1 MDKLRLEGVGVGM
14 GGGYRRLQPVSL
26 PIVHTTDTSCTRFIL
41 PWIYPK
47 GKYTLCA
54 VVQDICTLVQ
64 WVGIPGK
71 QSFMSREVWVERSV
85 VGKYEQHKCEYS
97 WRICTIVQH
106 SEGPGPLTASIQIS
120 YFRRF
125 WSKWSQWLE
134 NSLLFS
140 NNGVNFENGVKNHI
154 LHDNPGQSCPAQPV
168 SRWPTLFVSC
178 GLMVKS
184 ENLSPCR

>member
-1 MDKLRLEGVGVGM
+1 MLNTLLFGQIKA
-14 GGGYRRLQPVSL
+14 GGGWGRDGGGDYRRLQPVSL

-41 PWIYPK
+41 PRIYPK

-54 VVQDICTLVQ
+54 VVQDMCTLVQ

-71 QSFMSREVWVERSV
+71 QSFMSREVRAERSV

-106 SEGPGPLTASIQIS
+106 SEGPGPLTASIQIA

-125 WSKWSQWLE
+125 
-134 NSLLFS
+134 
-140 NNGVNFENGVKNHI
+140 
-154 LHDNPGQSCPAQPV
+154 
-168 SRWPTLFVSC
+168 
-178 GLMVKS
+178 
-184 ENLSPCR
+184 

>member
-1 MDKLRLEGVGVGM
+1 MLNTLLFGQIKA
-14 GGGYRRLQPVSL
+14 GGGWGRDGGGDYRRLQPVSL

-41 PWIYPK
+41 PRIYPK

-125 WSKWSQWLE
+125 WSKWSQWLLKIHSYFLITE
-134 NSLLFS
+134 STSKTESKIIFCMIALSS
-140 NNGVNFENGVKNHI
+140 NVLIFYN
-154 LHDNPGQSCPAQPV
+154 
-168 SRWPTLFVSC
+168 
-178 GLMVKS
+178 
-184 ENLSPCR
+184 